1 MKQHTPGPWAIESPD
16 ISGAPFRVRK
26 AENHPQGD
34 LTICHVNPYLA
45 YESEANARLIAAAPD
60 LLQAVEDFLLL
71 ATLHDWEGAAIDNA
85 REALR
90 KAKGDA

>member
-26 AENHPQGD
+26 SENHPQGD

-45 YESEANARLIAAAPD
+45 YESEANAQLIAAAPD

-90 KAKGDA
+90 KAKGEA

>member
-16 ISGAPFRVRK
+16 ISGAPIPVRK
-26 AENHPQGD
+26 SENHPQGD

-60 LLQAVEDFLLL
+60 LLDALQAVCDACGDRDTLLMAQCKAAL
-71 ATLHDWEGAAIDNA
+71 A
-85 REALR
+85 
-90 KAKGDA
+90 KAKGEA